1 MRKYRIMEIVCIVI
15 LVLFIGLLSKEETV
29 SAKTLKEVSAAVTE
43 NLDIK
48 GLKKQK
54 EMQIKKELSLDA
66 GEFDGVYFVK
76 SDDVM
81 DVREILIIKL
91 KEGQSADGAK
101 EKIEKRLKDK
111 QTLFEGYA
119 PEQSAMLK
127 NYSLKVKSG
136 FIFYA
141 VHGDK
146 ETALSAFN
154 KIL

>member
-1 MRKYRIMEIVCIVI
+1 MRKYRIMEIICIVI
-15 LVLFIGLLSKEETV
+15 LVVFIGVLSKEETV
-29 SAKTLKEVSAAVTE
+29 SDKTLKEVSAAVTATI
-43 NLDIK
+43 DTK

-54 EMQIKKELSLDA
+54 EMQIKKELSLTT
-66 GEFDGVYFVK
+66 ESFDGIYYIK
-76 SDDVM
+76 SEDIM

-91 KEGQSADGAK
+91 KENQTSDEAI
-101 EKIEKRLKDK
+101 EKIEKRLKNK

-119 PEQSAMLK
+119 PQQSAMLK
-127 NYSLKVKSG
+127 DYCLKQKAG

-141 VHGDK
+141 VHNDK